1 MQQIDKLHYV
11 DDEGITHL
19 IPPSPNRQIELE
31 QLAKSAD
38 FIDYCNTIYLTVF
51 KWYKNQWG
59 DKYSIPNETS
69 SDFWQDA
76 LDDAISNIYAE
87 EMPDEYAKTGDEH
100 GFLAK
105 LGHEYYQS
113 EQFKLFIKQL
123 KNKWKKELLKH
134 DFR

>member
-19 IPPSPNRQIELE
+19 IPPSPNRQIELT
-31 QLAKSAD
+31 QIAKSDD
-38 FIDYCNTIYLTVF
+38 FIDYCNTIYLTTF

-59 DKYSIPNETS
+59 DKCSIPNETS
-69 SDFWQDA
+69 SDFWNELYNDA
-76 LDDAISNIYAE
+76 SSNLYAE
-87 EMPDEYAKTGDEH
+87 EMPDEYAMDESEQQFMADLGD
-100 GFLAK
+100 K
-105 LGHEYYQS
+105 YYQS